1 MSCVDCTRH
10 DTTAA
15 AAAAAGAAGGG
26 VDDDGVRTKSSQ
38 SSLRRASATDLPATR
53 WRRAQKEVLQW

>member
-15 AAAAAGAAGGG
+15 AAAAAGG
-26 VDDDGVRTKSSQ
+26 VDDDGVSTKSSQ